1 MTQKREAPTSTWA
14 RKYCEKFGLALV
26 SIDPGEKA
34 PKGHGWNQPGGYITD
49 ASAAEAF
56 WQRNHRHN
64 LGVVLG
70 PSRVCSLDVDDVEW
84 TRHALRELLGID
96 LDAMA
101 DSNPT
106 VVGNPL
112 RFRVL
117 FRVPD
122 GVDLG
127 RHSLTWPHQEDPD
140 GSKFKGLMAA
150 AKAAK
155 EAGDGAA
162 EAQARAEADKIK
174 RFTVFE
180 LRAGLVQDVL
190 PPSIHPGTGKPYT
203 WRTAPD
209 ADAGLPVLPQ
219 ALLAVWLNWDAFKRD
234 ALAACP
240 WAPKPAAVVRHPARP
255 AAPPSG
261 GGDVIEQF
269 NRAHDVESLLA
280 AHGYE
285 RRGNKWLAPC
295 SSSGLPG
302 VAVTDGRVYS
312 HHASDPLCNDHMNDA
327 FDVFRILEHDGD
339 AKAATKAAA
348 KLLGLDSR
356 PQRQAQP
363 AVRDDAP
370 PLGDDLPGAPSGA
383 CDALADAESPPPEL
397 AHTHAGGEGV
407 FRIGEQ
413 ELLLDF
419 VLIYGT
425 DLVWDCNRRRM
436 VKMTALREVVGR
448 ERIKL
453 WQESQHR
460 RVAEDVVFDPTLGC
474 SPTMLN
480 LYDGFKMTPDPR
492 ARSGCELILAH
503 LWRLCGYRQDEY
515 NFLLR
520 WIAYPLQNPG
530 AKMHSSVVMFGAEGP
545 GKSLVWEKV
554 VKRIYG
560 DYGVTIGQAQ
570 LESQFTGWQSRKLFA
585 LAEEVVSR
593 QEMRHYKG
601 LLKHLVTGETLQ
613 INEKMQ
619 SLREEAN
626 HLNFVFLSNS
636 TVPLEL
642 DDGDRRYLVLYVDK
656 VPPQG
661 YFDNLLAEIADGGTE
676 AFYQYLLELDMT
688 GFSAHTKPPLNE
700 EKNQLI
706 EGSLTPARYFIR
718 IWLRGETDWPV
729 GAVVAGDLY
738 RAFCRWCER
747 ANEFKRREREF
758 YQEAMRDMPQ
768 VRKDIHYPHDMD
780 KHRTC
785 RIYLP
790 PAMATREQDKAWLTE
805 VGQQCRAFHKSLND
819 QARSMA
825 A

>member
-1 MTQKREAPTSTWA
+1 MAEKREAPTSLWA
-14 RKYCEKFGLALV
+14 RRYIETFGLALV

-34 PKGHGWNQPGGYITD
+34 PKGMGWNQPGGYFTD
-49 ASAAEAF
+49 AGAAEAF
-56 WQRNHRHN
+56 WQRCPQHN
-64 LGVVLG
+64 MGVVLG
-70 PSRVCSLDVDDVEW
+70 PSRVCSLDVDDVQW
-84 TRHALRELLGID
+84 TRYALADLLGVD

-106 VVGNPL
+106 VVGNPE

-122 GVDLG
+122 GVELG
-127 RHSLTWPHQEDPD
+127 RHSLTWPHQDDPD
-140 GSKFKGLMAA
+140 GSRFRAYMAE

-155 EAGDGAA
+155 ESGNPDA
-162 EAQARAEADKIK
+162 ESLARANADKIK

-190 PPSIHPGTGKPYT
+190 PPSIHPGTGRPYI

-234 ALAACP
+234 AASACP
-240 WAPKPAAVVRHPARP
+240 WAPKPVVSSKAVPPKPAGGV
-255 AAPPSG
+255 G

-285 RRGNKWLAPC
+285 RRGRKWLCPA

-302 VAVTDGRVYS
+302 VTVADGRVYS
-312 HHASDPLCNDHMNDA
+312 HHSSDPLCNDHQNDA
-327 FDVFRILEHDGD
+327 FDVFRILEHGGD
-339 AKAATKAAA
+339 VRAATKAAA
-348 KLLGLDSR
+348 KILGLDSR
-356 PQRQAQP
+356 PARSSLP
-363 AVRDDAP
+363 AVMDDAP
-370 PLGDDLPGAPSGA
+370 PVGSDDLPGAPSGA
-383 CDALADAESPPPEL
+383 CEDPAGAEPPAL
-397 AHTHAGGEGV
+397 THVGGEGV

-413 ELLLDF
+413 ELLNDF

-436 VKMTALREVVGR
+436 VKLTALREVVGR

-460 RVAEDVVFDPTLGC
+460 RVAEDVVFDPTVSC
-474 SPTMLN
+474 RPTMLN
-480 LYDGFKMTPDPR
+480 LFDGFKMVPDER
-492 ARSGCELILAH
+492 GREGCGLILAH
-503 LWRLCGYRQDEY
+503 LWRLCGYREDEY
-515 NFLLR
+515 FFLLR

-530 AKMHSSVVMFGAEGP
+530 AKMATSIVMFGAEGP

-560 DYGVTIGQAQ
+560 EYGVTIGQAQ

-642 DDGDRRYLVLYVDK
+642 DDGDRRYMVLFVDQ

-661 YFDNLLAEIADGGTE
+661 YFDNLLAEIAGGGTE
-676 AFYQYLLELDMT
+676 AFYHYLLNLDMT
-688 GFSAHTKPPLNE
+688 GFNAHTKPPLNA
-700 EKNQLI
+700 EKQQLI

-718 IWLRGETDWPV
+718 IWLRGETEWPV

-790 PAMATREQDKAWLTE
+790 PAMAGRDQDKQWLAE
-805 VGQQCRAFHKSLND
+805 VGEQCRAFHKSLSE
-819 QARSMA
+819 QSRSLA